1 MDKSSRLT
9 VWLEIFWR
17 LNRKPQ
23 TVKNLILRF
32 ETKIAKNL
40 GKIDHFSSQFYVYRK
55 LFDTLSVQRYF
66 NSKITFKIRSFFPL
80 GHRYPPPPLSLR
92 PGSEGTSPS
101 FSPDPRPPPH
111 SASARV
117 QHGQF
122 DLNNSLG
129 TMSAK
134 TPSSSTSG
142 GGGAGSGSHF
152 TFNEA
157 TPPPRPPPHRPMN
170 SVSHDAAI
178 WKSALSV
185 CVTTQY
191 HVIGFFR
198 NDKKKTTR
206 NSARKIEEELVLL
219 RFSLGDYFFFFI

>member
-1 MDKSSRLT
+1 MVLVSHGTIFQESR
-9 VWLEIFWR
+9 
-17 LNRKPQ
+17 
-23 TVKNLILRF
+23 NLS
-32 ETKIAKNL
+32 
-40 GKIDHFSSQFYVYRK
+40 HC
-55 LFDTLSVQRYF
+55 LFFLL
-66 NSKITFKIRSFFPL
+66 P

-185 CVTTQY
+185 WMCVTQY
-191 HVIGFFR
+191 HVIGFLEMTKR
-198 NDKKKTTR
+198 KGQKLVQENLKK
-206 NSARKIEEELVLL
+206 S
-219 RFSLGDYFFFFI
+219 

>member
-1 MDKSSRLT
+1 MVLVGHGTILLKAR
-9 VWLEIFWR
+9 
-17 LNRKPQ
+17 
-23 TVKNLILRF
+23 NLSHCL
-32 ETKIAKNL
+32 
-40 GKIDHFSSQFYVYRK
+40 FS
-55 LFDTLSVQRYF
+55 L
-66 NSKITFKIRSFFPL
+66 P

-185 CVTTQY
+185 WMCVTQY
-191 HVIGFFR
+191 HVIGFLEMTKR
-198 NDKKKTTR
+198 KGQKLVQENLKK
-206 NSARKIEEELVLL
+206 SWFYYVSSLVNI
-219 RFSLGDYFFFFI
+219 FSSKY

>member
-1 MDKSSRLT
+1 MLPTTPSQNYTPPNQWVTLPPAVSAPPLPPKPKKSERPVRHPNASPPPPLPPRQPRLPPRATPTRGVLESRSPHMDPVDPRR
-9 VWLEIFWR
+9 EH
-17 LNRKPQ
+17 
-23 TVKNLILRF
+23 NLMMQQMNSHSNPLP
-32 ETKIAKNL
+32 L
-40 GKIDHFSSQFYVYRK
+40 GPRRHSNVVNGS
-55 LFDTLSVQRYF
+55 
-66 NSKITFKIRSFFPL
+66 

-129 TMSAK
+129 TISK

-142 GGGAGSGSHF
+142 GGGGSHF
-152 TFNEA
+152 TFTEA

-170 SVSHDAAI
+170 SVSQHD
-178 WKSALSV
+178 
-185 CVTTQY
+185 
-191 HVIGFFR
+191 
-198 NDKKKTTR
+198 
-206 NSARKIEEELVLL
+206 
-219 RFSLGDYFFFFI
+219 

>member
-1 MDKSSRLT
+1 MDPVDPRREHNLMMQQMNSHSNPLPLGPRRHSNVVNGSGKSRNNCEKST
-9 VWLEIFWR
+9 QPPSF
-17 LNRKPQ
+17 
-23 TVKNLILRF
+23 RF
-32 ETKIAKNL
+32 
-40 GKIDHFSSQFYVYRK
+40 S
-55 LFDTLSVQRYF
+55 
-66 NSKITFKIRSFFPL
+66 PL

-178 WKSALSV
+178 
-185 CVTTQY
+185 
-191 HVIGFFR
+191 
-198 NDKKKTTR
+198 
-206 NSARKIEEELVLL
+206 
-219 RFSLGDYFFFFI
+219 